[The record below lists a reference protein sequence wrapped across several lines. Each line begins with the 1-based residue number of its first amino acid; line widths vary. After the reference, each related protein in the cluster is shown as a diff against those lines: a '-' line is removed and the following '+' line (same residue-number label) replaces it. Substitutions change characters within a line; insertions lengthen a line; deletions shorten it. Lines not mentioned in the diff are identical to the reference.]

1 MKMEGD
7 SLIKPS
13 EYLKSLTSRGAS
25 LPRGPSGIPDFG
37 GYSDSDSQA
46 SSESGIDSPG
56 SSLPSSGVSPGL
68 PGAHLPV
75 IKEDDDVVA
84 WTEGAPPPPPP
95 PPGPPAPPPPPPP
108 PHATLKATQSAPATV
123 ERSSSEQKSSTPQAA
138 MAISMRVLQSL

>member
-1 MKMEGD
+1 MVLPFIPPKFPTMKKEGD

-56 SSLPSSGVSPGL
+56 SSLPSSGVSPG
-68 PGAHLPV
+68 
-75 IKEDDDVVA
+75 
-84 WTEGAPPPPPP
+84 PPPPPP
-95 PPGPPAPPPPPPP
+95 PPACSRSPPASSS
-108 PHATLKATQSAPATV
+108 TTSDTQSINVGT
-123 ERSSSEQKSSTPQAA
+123 SN
-138 MAISMRVLQSL
+138 